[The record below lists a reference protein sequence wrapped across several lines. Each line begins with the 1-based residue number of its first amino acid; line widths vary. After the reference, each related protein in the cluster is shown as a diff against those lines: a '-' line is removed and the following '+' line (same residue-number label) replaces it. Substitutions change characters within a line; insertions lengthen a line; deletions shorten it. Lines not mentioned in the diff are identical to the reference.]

1 MPATGMWNSKLSYW
15 LAVLRGLLFAGGLSS
30 VIWSITAL
38 PAFWKMMPAS
48 DIAARIVA
56 DDRFKL
62 GALAN
67 VLAGIESEQAG
78 ALSPPGLLRAVAL
91 AKLRVAEEAMLRR
104 SSEQADRSISAAVEE
119 VKSALAVSPNDSF
132 LWLMLYSVETTR
144 GGFDLQ
150 NLRYLDQ
157 SYAAGPREG
166 WISLRRN
173 RLSLGIFST
182 LGDAT
187 QSAVISEFE
196 QMVDADFVEHAAL
209 NLMGAG
215 WPYRERLLAAL
226 VSADIVSRQGL
237 YKRLAAEG
245 IKLPIAGIPVDERP
259 WR

>member
-1 MPATGMWNSKLSYW
+1 MGMWNSRLSCG
-15 LAVLRGLLFAGGLSS
+15 LAMLRGLLLAGGLSS
-30 VIWSITAL
+30 AIWSITAL
-38 PAFWKMMPAS
+38 PAVWQMIPAS
-48 DIAARIVA
+48 DIAARVVG
-56 DDRFKL
+56 DHRFKL

-67 VLAGIESEQAG
+67 VLVGIQSEQAG
-78 ALSPPGLLRAVAL
+78 PISPPGFLRALAL
-91 AKLRVAEEAMLRR
+91 IKLRTAEEALLR
-104 SSEQADRSISAAVEE
+104 SSSEEAHRSISAAVED
-119 VKSALAVSPNDSF
+119 VRSALAVSPNDSL

-150 NLRYLDQ
+150 YLRYLNQ

-166 WISLRRN
+166 WVALRRN

-182 LGDAT
+182 LSDAT

-196 QMVDADFVEHAAL
+196 QLVDADFVEDAAV

-226 VSADIVSRQGL
+226 VSADIVSRQAL